1 MNLNN
6 TVLIVNYLIKYA
18 INNKASDIHLRDIYG
33 KLSIQYRINGV
44 LKEYKNNYSPLE
56 IIARIKVISGMN
68 VSNKRSSQDGSFSLD
83 NLDFRVS
90 CIPSISGESIV
101 IRILNTYLDD
111 ISLKNLGFSDFQ
123 ISNIENSL
131 SHSNGLI
138 LVTGA
143 TGSGKS
149 TTLMSLTK
157 ILIEKNLNIISIED
171 PVENKIDE
179 IVQIQVNDDIGM
191 SFSNILRSSLRAD
204 PDVIIISEIR
214 DEITANI
221 AIRASL
227 TGHLVL
233 ATLHTND
240 IISSFNRLVDM
251 KIPKY
256 LLLDSLIL
264 IISQKL
270 STTRDNKRKL
280 EAHSLLF
287 TEEVKDIFY
296 NNHNKNE
303 IINLLSKISFDF
315 I

>member
-111 ISLKNLGFSDFQ
+111 ISLKSLGFSDFQ